1 MKQQNTYIHQKTFQN
16 AQTSAT
22 QHSTKREMTQ
32 ISRNK
37 RMDKLILTY
46 SYTEIL
52 KINENN
58 QKNQNMMNEYYK
70 HHNRKIDTRV

>member
-1 MKQQNTYIHQKTFQN
+1 
-16 AQTSAT
+16 
-22 QHSTKREMTQ
+22 MTQ

-46 SYTEIL
+46 SHNEIL
-52 KINENN
+52 QINENN

-70 HHNRKIDTRV
+70 HNNRKTDTIV